1 MQRASFDCTATEFAQ
16 QQLAEGQL
24 PGVLLLRFPPLREFL
39 RRHRS
44 STMASRSSALLRSR
58 NNKCRI
64 SSGALPSAM
73 TAAHSA
79 KKDYSNSNLLLSC
92 LATSRC
98 RQWIKGGFT
107 STSNLAQLPQTSTP
121 SAAGLHGQV
130 IRKAYCNCDPS
141 ATPLPVRCIRLSLSC
156 KSRRLPSGL

>member
-39 RRHRS
+39 SRYRS

-58 NNKCRI
+58 NIKCRI

-79 KKDYSNSNLLLSC
+79 KNDCSNSNLLLSC

-107 STSNLAQLPQTSTP
+107 LTSNLAQLPQMSH
-121 SAAGLHGQV
+121 S
-130 IRKAYCNCDPS
+130 
-141 ATPLPVRCIRLSLSC
+141 PLLAFTD
-156 KSRRLPSGL
+156 K

>member
-58 NNKCRI
+58 NTQCRI
-64 SSGALPSAM
+64 SSGASPSA

-79 KKDYSNSNLLLSC
+79 KEGYTISNLLLSC
-92 LATSRC
+92 IAIIGCCQCMKVVSRQKAIWHSFHRLLHPRLLA
-98 RQWIKGGFT
+98 FT
-107 STSNLAQLPQTSTP
+107 N
-121 SAAGLHGQV
+121 
-130 IRKAYCNCDPS
+130 KW
-141 ATPLPVRCIRLSLSC
+141 
-156 KSRRLPSGL
+156 